1 MRRPAWT
8 LRDAVLFWSVLGVCA
23 TAYLAHLDALASGH
37 LAWPPVTFTAARPN
51 QPPRVAFVRP
61 DAPESLR
68 TELEPGHAVAA
79 LQGRSLRGEGGLE
92 AALLLYAEAARATQ
106 GRLALERVK
115 PGGRHAR
122 VEATLVPIPHA
133 WRASALA
140 LSFLAVGALTY
151 RRATRHPAARL
162 FFLAA
167 AGYALH
173 WSYFFGG
180 GDPARNALA
189 IAVFGLGVAV
199 AAPLA
204 LLSVLALPEDV
215 AAHGR
220 SVRLLAWAFAVL
232 GLGATTWGFGGPLP
246 AATGQPLTV
255 GTSVVFLLCLAA
267 LLVDRW
273 RRTGAIGRRKLKWI
287 LCGGLLA
294 FLPPVFAGLAA
305 VARPEWAWFYEV
317 SLVSLV
323 LLPIG
328 VFVAIERDH
337 LLDVDRLLS
346 ATMLVSILGVV
357 LLAAVIGAVPRIA
370 YAADDWIDPRV
381 SQPALAVASAVAV
394 LGLHARLKPWIQAR
408 LFPEREALEA
418 GAAELRGDLAA
429 CEKPSE
435 LFDALGGGLARRLH
449 LSTVVV
455 YGRAHDVFAPLFDR
469 GDAIAP
475 TFAVDGPLAELLV
488 DAPRVVDLGTLA
500 VRIAGEPGAQAE
512 RAGLE
517 SIGTELVLPIVC
529 DGVLEGV
536 VCLGEKRSGERFDG
550 AELALLQSIADKVA
564 DELRRFDLEQVHREE
579 REMVRL
585 LRGYVPAV
593 VAERLA
599 KRVDMAPGE
608 VDVTLLFVDLR
619 GYTRLSQ
626 QHGPAA
632 TFSLVSRY
640 TDAVSSVIDDHGGAV
655 VDFQGDGLMAV
666 FGAPE
671 PLAHKERAAVSAALA
686 IVDCVRALRIDP
698 DDPASGTA
706 DLGIGIASGHAYAGP
721 IRTVDR
727 TIWGVLGDTTNLAAR
742 LQTLSR
748 ELDASVVV
756 DGATHAS
763 ASDLMQGFVRH
774 AQRPIPGRHGHI
786 DLFALPRRPDAAIHF
801 QEDSA

>member
-8 LRDAVLFWSVLGVCA
+8 LRDALLFWSVLGVCTA
-23 TAYLAHLDALASGH
+23 AYLAHLNALAAGH
-37 LAWPPVTFTAARPN
+37 LAWPPVTFAKAGADEL
-51 QPPRVAFVRP
+51 PRVAFVRP
-61 DAPESLR
+61 DAPEALR
-68 TELEPGHAVAA
+68 MALQPGDRVAA
-79 LQGRSLRGEGGLE
+79 VQDRSLRGEGGLD
-92 AALLLYAEAARATQ
+92 AALRLYAEAARASR
-106 GRLALERVK
+106 GRLALERVT
-115 PGGRHAR
+115 PDGGHAR
-122 VEATLVPIPHA
+122 IEAALVPIPHA

-151 RRATRHPAARL
+151 RRAARHPAARL

-173 WSYFFGG
+173 WSYFFGS
-180 GDPARNALA
+180 GDPERNALA

-204 LLSVLALPEDV
+204 LLAVLALPEDV
-215 AAHGR
+215 AARGR
-220 SVRLLAWAFAVL
+220 SVRLLAWGFAAL
-232 GLGATTWGFGGPLP
+232 GLGATTWAFGGPLP
-246 AATGQPLTV
+246 AAAGQPLAV
-255 GTSVVFLLCLAA
+255 GTSVAFLLCLAA
-267 LLVDRW
+267 LLADRW
-273 RRTGAIGRRKLKWI
+273 RRTGSIGRRQLKWI

-294 FLPPVFAGLAA
+294 SVPPVLAGLAA
-305 VARPEWAWFYEV
+305 ISKPEWAWFYEV

-323 LLPIG
+323 LLPVG

-346 ATMLVSILGVV
+346 ATMLVSLLGAF

-370 YAADDWIDPRV
+370 YASADWIDPSV

-394 LGLHARLKPWIQAR
+394 LGLHARLKPWIQRR

-418 GAAELRGDLAA
+418 GAAELRRDLAA

-435 LFDALGGGLARRLH
+435 LFDALGRGLARRLR

-455 YGRAHDVFAPLFDR
+455 YGRADDVFAPLFDR

-475 TFAVDGPLAELLV
+475 TFSVEGPLAELLM

-500 VRIAGEPGAQAE
+500 ARIAGEPGAEAD

-517 SIGTELVLPIVC
+517 SMGAELVLPIAC
-529 DGVLEGV
+529 DGVLEGL

-640 TDAVSSVIDDHGGAV
+640 TEAVSSVIDDHGGAV

-671 PLAHKERAAVSAALA
+671 PLARKERAAVSAALA
-686 IVDCVRALRIDP
+686 IVDRVRALRVDP
-698 DDPASGTA
+698 DDPTSGTA

-721 IRTVDR
+721 IRAVDR

-756 DGATHAS
+756 DGATQAS

-774 AQRPIPGRHGHI
+774 ARRPIRGRHGHV
-786 DLFALPRRPDAAIHF
+786 DLFALPRRSNAAIPF